1 MLSSRLKYEW
11 PKSVGPV
18 FRWLAGRQ
26 CPLAWRLFTGFV
38 LVALGSSLIAGLGTA
53 LFWRQHVEKRQE
65 RELQRVADIVAHARF
80 PLNKTVLRQMR
91 ELSGVEF
98 VTASRG
104 GQMLDTTLSLEKP
117 DEKVLVPILQ
127 HHAEDRE
134 PTRTVNL
141 SGRQYRVRKIF
152 VAYRTGSPDGV
163 HTVLLLREQAALLSE
178 MAPILPATGVAAGCA
193 VALSAIVSVWLARS
207 IAKPLT
213 DLARA
218 TVRAAEDW
226 NASIP
231 VPSTSIEVRDLAVA
245 IQQMIRQRQE
255 FERALR
261 DEERNHALHE
271 LGRGLAHQLR
281 NLVTALRLA
290 VDLHVQSC
298 HAAQADD
305 ELTVA
310 YRQLQAIEVTLRE
323 FLTLTTQAP
332 HPELIDLRALLDE
345 VLDLLQPAIE
355 HAQVALRVDVSQD
368 SDGQFPVEGHR
379 WALFQLMAN
388 LITNG
393 IEAARQS
400 SHQPQVWVLLEH
412 RDNKGR
418 LVVRDNGPGVA
429 SHVQERLFRVP
440 VTTKPDGIGLGLL
453 VCQTVAV
460 QHRGTLNWSRE
471 GGWTEFVFEF
481 PLASNGNRSSAE
493 VQA

>member
-1 MLSSRLKYEW
+1 MSPSRLQYGWTKT
-11 PKSVGPV
+11 VGPV
-18 FRWLAGRQ
+18 VRWVAGRRRA
-26 CPLAWRLFTGFV
+26 LAWRLFTGFV

-53 LFWRQHVEKRQE
+53 LFWRQHVQTRQE

-80 PLNKTVLRQMR
+80 PLSRSVLQQMR

-98 VTASRG
+98 VTASRS
-104 GQMLDTTLSLEKP
+104 GQILDTTLSLDKR
-117 DEKVLVPILQ
+117 DEKLLSVILQ

-141 SGRQYRVRKIF
+141 SGKQYRVRKIF
-152 VAYRTGSPDGV
+152 VAYRTGSPNDV
-163 HTVLLLREQAALLSE
+163 YAVLLLHEQAALVSE

-193 VALSAIVSVWLARS
+193 VALSAIVSVWLART

-218 TVRAAEDW
+218 TVRAARDW
-226 NASIP
+226 DTSIP
-231 VPSTSIEVRDLAVA
+231 FPSTSNEVRDLAVA

-261 DEERNHALHE
+261 EEERNHALHE
-271 LGRGLAHQLR
+271 MGRGLAHQLR

-298 HAAQADD
+298 HGTQADD

-345 VLDLLQPAIE
+345 VLELLQPAIE
-355 HAQVALRVDVSQD
+355 HAQVALRVEVSQD
-368 SDGQFPVEGHR
+368 SDGQFPVKGHR
-379 WALFQLMAN
+379 WSLFQLMAN

-393 IEAARQS
+393 FEAARQS
-400 SHQPQVWVLLEH
+400 SHQPQVWILLD
-412 RDNKGR
+412 RQDNTGQ

-429 SHVQERLFRVP
+429 SQVQERLFKAP

-453 VCQTVAV
+453 VCQTVAA
-460 QHRGTLNWSRE
+460 QHCGTLNWSRE
-471 GGWTEFVFEF
+471 GEWTEFVFEF
-481 PLASNGNRSSAE
+481 PLASNGNRSSEE